1 MLATGSEAAVAS
13 TAEVQ
18 QDQAAV
24 AADDRL
30 VDAKSLAL
38 CWRFLVQVLPA
49 PCALHH
55 CFVIPTGNYCRHGW
69 YLM

>member
-1 MLATGSEAAVAS
+1 MLAAGSEAAVAS
-13 TAEVQ
+13 TAEMQ

-30 VDAKSLAL
+30 IDAKSLAL

-49 PCALHH
+49 PFASLLCHTYRTFL
-55 CFVIPTGNYCRHGW
+55 
-69 YLM
+69 